1 MLVDLQNIY
10 NKFAS
15 TYEEN
20 RVVFDM
26 TEIINDFYNNLFFKE
41 GELLDLACG
50 AGEPFAKFFI
60 DNNWQV
66 TGVDFSKKM
75 LEMANK
81 FVPKMQTMY
90 NDVTK
95 VEFKSNK
102 FNAITMIYSLFHL
115 KNEEQFK
122 LLNKIYNWLIPNG
135 SILFTYATKE
145 YTGFDEFEDY
155 KEFLGEN
162 LFYAHKTPKSL
173 EKELKHIGF
182 KNISFIYRNIAG
194 ETFLWVTAQK

>member
-1 MLVDLQNIY
+1 MAKDLQKVY
-10 NKFAS
+10 DKFAS

-20 RVVFDM
+20 RGLFDM
-26 TEIINDFYNNLFFKE
+26 TEVINGFYNSLVFKQ

-50 AGEPFAKFFI
+50 AGEPFPRFFI

-81 FVPKMQTMY
+81 FVPEMQTIY
-90 NDVTK
+90 SDIRK
-95 VEFKSNK
+95 VEFKDNK
-102 FNAITMIYSLFHL
+102 FNAITVIYSLFHL
-115 KNEEQFK
+115 KNKEQFE
-122 LLNKIYNWLIPNG
+122 LLDNIYNWLVPNG

-155 KEFLGEN
+155 KEFLGEH
-162 LFYAHKTPKSL
+162 LFYAHKTPEFL
-173 EKELKHIGF
+173 EKELKNIGF
-182 KNISFIYRNIAG
+182 KNISFSYRNIAG